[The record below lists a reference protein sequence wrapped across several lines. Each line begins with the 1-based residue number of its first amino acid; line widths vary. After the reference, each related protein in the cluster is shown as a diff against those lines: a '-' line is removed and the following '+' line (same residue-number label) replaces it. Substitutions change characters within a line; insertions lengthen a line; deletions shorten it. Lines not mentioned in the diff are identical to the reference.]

1 MSAETNPVP
10 KAANRMRVTR
20 LAISCISLSVLVGL
34 WAIIM
39 GIIMLAGS
47 LDMPPHT
54 GRGWV
59 GLLGILSVIL
69 GIVILVYPYGSVYA
83 AAVLIGIYALVVGV
97 FDIVLA
103 FYAMGKKHEIEKAY
117 KEMMD

>member
-1 MSAETNPVP
+1 MALASATL
-10 KAANRMRVTR
+10 ARVNLPTAGR
-20 LAISCISLSVLVGL
+20 L
-34 WAIIM
+34 
-39 GIIMLAGS
+39 
-47 LDMPPHT
+47 
-54 GRGWV
+54 GWV
-59 GLLGILSVIL
+59 GFLGIVSLILGIL
-69 GIVILVYPYGSVYA
+69 ILVYPYGSVYA